1 MRIAVVGAGALGL
14 YYGAVL
20 QKAGN
25 DVHFL
30 LRRDFDA
37 VMANGLT
44 IYSVNGDFH
53 LPRVKGYRRADEIG
67 EVDLVVI
74 GLKTFAN
81 HRYAELISPL
91 LGTSTLILTLQNGL
105 GNEEALSALFGE
117 KRILGGV
124 AFLCSNRG
132 VPGVVHHL
140 GEGRIILGE
149 YTKKGTARAEK
160 IAALFAEAGV
170 DCKAV
175 PDLKRARWEKLVWN
189 IPFNGLCALMMKP
202 VDELLSLAAT
212 RKLIIDMMGE
222 VIVGGNAQGLMKDM
236 PETLAEKMV
245 IFSENLGAYKPSMMI
260 DRIEGRSLELDA
272 IFGVPLEAAA
282 SRGVAMPRVE
292 ELHALLQ
299 LMEKR

>member
-37 VMANGLT
+37 VAENGLMV
-44 IYSVNGDFH
+44 YSVNGDFH
-53 LPRVKGYRRADEIG
+53 LPHVKGYRTPEEIG
-67 EVDLVVI
+67 EVDLVLI

-81 HRYAELISPL
+81 HRYSELVSPL
-91 LGTSTLILTLQNGL
+91 LGKNTFILTLQNGL
-105 GNEEALSALFGE
+105 GNEEVLASLFGE
-117 KRILGGV
+117 ERILGGV

-132 VPGVVHHL
+132 IPGVVHHL
-140 GEGRIILGE
+140 GEGRILLGE
-149 YTKKGTARAEK
+149 YTRTGTARADK
-160 IAALFAEAGV
+160 FAAMFMEAGIE
-170 DCKAV
+170 CKAV

-189 IPFNGLCALMMKP
+189 IPFNGLCALMLKP
-202 VDELLSLAAT
+202 VDVVLSLDAT
-212 RKLIIDMMGE
+212 KKLIINMMGE
-222 VIVGGNAQGLMKDM
+222 VIAGGNAQGLMKDM
-236 PETLAEKMV
+236 PNSLADKMV
-245 IFSENLGAYKPSMMI
+245 VFSENLGAYKPSMMI

-272 IFGVPLEAAA
+272 IFGVPLIAAA
-282 SRGVAMPRVE
+282 NHGVAMTRVE

-299 LMEKR
+299 LVEQG

>member
-30 LRRDFDA
+30 LRRDFEA

-44 IYSVNGDFH
+44 VYSVNGDFH
-53 LPRVKGYRRADEIG
+53 LPRVKGYRRAEEIG

-81 HRYAELISPL
+81 HRYSELISPL
-91 LGTSTLILTLQNGL
+91 IGSSTLILTLQNGL

-117 KRILGGV
+117 ERILGGV

-149 YTKKGTARAEK
+149 FTRKGTARAEK
-160 IAALFAEAGV
+160 IAAMFVAAGV
-170 DCKAV
+170 ECKAV

-202 VDELLSLAAT
+202 VDELLSLDAT

-236 PETLAEKMV
+236 PGTLAEKMV

-260 DRIEGRSLELDA
+260 DRIEGRSIELDA

-299 LMEKR
+299 LMEKG

>member
-30 LRRDFDA
+30 LRRDFEA

-44 IYSVNGDFH
+44 VYSVNGDFH
-53 LPRVKGYRRADEIG
+53 LPRVKGYRRTEEIG

-81 HRYAELISPL
+81 HRYSELISPL
-91 LGTSTLILTLQNGL
+91 IGSSTLILTLQNGL

-117 KRILGGV
+117 ERILGGV

-149 YTKKGTARAEK
+149 YTRKGTARAEK
-160 IAALFAEAGV
+160 IAAMFVEAGV
-170 DCKAV
+170 ECKAV

-202 VDELLSLAAT
+202 VDELLSLDAT

-236 PETLAEKMV
+236 PGTLAEKMV

-299 LMEKR
+299 LMEKG